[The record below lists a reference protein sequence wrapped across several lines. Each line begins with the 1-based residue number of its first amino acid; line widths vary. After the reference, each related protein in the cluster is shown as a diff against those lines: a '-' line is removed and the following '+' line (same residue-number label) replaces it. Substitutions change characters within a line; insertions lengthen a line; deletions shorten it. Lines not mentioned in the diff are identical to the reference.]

1 MRGKILYINNYIITS
16 SKKTIFYK
24 SSLYNIVNGL
34 LPEENYI
41 RRFLRFIEDNHIT
54 NFDIIIYPQTQI
66 ILFIYYLFIF

>member
-1 MRGKILYINNYIITS
+1 MRGKILYINDYIFTS
-16 SKKTIFYK
+16 SKKTLFYK

-34 LPEENYI
+34 LPEEKI
-41 RRFLRFIEDNHIT
+41 QIFLRFIEDNHIT